1 MSWAAGGCRRL
12 GAAGETG
19 GGQWRGDDRR
29 WVVPEG
35 AKPLGRCCN
44 DTTSRVAPLHYHQ
57 SRDRA
62 SQQSNSRWWVVSG
75 SAIGRPNN
83 QIAYDGLF
91 LLHHRINNLIHLLS
105 PLVNILVLSS
115 CMNTVIALVDL
126 IQSQRCGQHHLAS
139 AAMSL

>member
-12 GAAGETG
+12 GAAGEPS

-57 SRDRA
+57 SRAIERA
-62 SQQSNSRWWVVSG
+62 
-75 SAIGRPNN
+75 NN
-83 QIAYDGLF
+83 QIADGGLF
-91 LLHHRINNLIHLLS
+91 PVAR
-105 PLVNILVLSS
+105 
-115 CMNTVIALVDL
+115 
-126 IQSQRCGQHHLAS
+126 
-139 AAMSL
+139 